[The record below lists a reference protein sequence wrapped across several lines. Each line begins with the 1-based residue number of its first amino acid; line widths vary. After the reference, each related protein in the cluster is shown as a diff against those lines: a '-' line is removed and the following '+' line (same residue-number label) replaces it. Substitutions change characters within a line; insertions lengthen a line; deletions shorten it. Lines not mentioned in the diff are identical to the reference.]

1 MILTLTFERSTGPS
15 VARKEVDDLVE
26 SLIRTPG
33 RRGFDSALDSP
44 ISTPGTP
51 VVNTGSLPGPSSL
64 SLSGSGRLS
73 RQSDAASDR
82 VSMGTSMAQ
91 AMGGLDTGVDRCVN
105 VLSTII
111 IVLSFTL
118 VLVL

>member
-1 MILTLTFERSTGPS
+1 M
-15 VARKEVDDLVE
+15 ARKEVDDLVE

-33 RRGFDSALDSP
+33 RRGFDSALDST

-91 AMGGLDTGVDRCVN
+91 AMGGLDTGVDRYAN
-105 VLSTII
+105 VLSTINK
-111 IVLSFTL
+111 VAPFTV